1 MKNKKLLIALAAL
14 VVVIAAMLTIYF
26 VTLPETSAGE
36 KTCTITVIHCDET
49 TKTFTVTTNEEYLG
63 AALEKEGIISSQ
75 GADPGMFHTVDGEKA
90 DWNVNQ
96 SYWAFYVGEE
106 YASKGIYET
115 PVTDGGSYKLVYTIG

>member
-26 VTLPETSAGE
+26 VTLPETSAGK
-36 KTCTITVIHCDET
+36 KTCTVTVIHGDET
-49 TKTFTVTTNEEYLG
+49 VKTLTVPTEEEYLG

>member
-26 VTLPETSAGE
+26 VTLPETSAG
-36 KTCTITVIHCDET
+36 KKACTITVIHGDET
-49 TKTFTVTTNEEYLG
+49 VKTLTVTTEEEYLG
-63 AALEKEGIISSQ
+63 DALEKEGIISSQ